1 MPKNKLGFT
10 LMEMLVTVL
19 LIGILSA
26 IGFPQYIRVVEKQ
39 RANEAVST
47 LSSIAKAEERYYA
60 INDEYCNDY
69 SYLDVDL
76 TDKDKKKATGV
87 MLDTIYFTYSLGVTE
102 EEPIVTATRK
112 NSEYTIKRKLDTGDI
127 CCQATSDEYLCD
139 QLDLDVCTSQE
150 EE

>member
-60 INDEYCNDY
+60 INDDYCNDY
-69 SYLDVDL
+69 SYLDVEL
-76 TDKDKKKATGV
+76 ADKDKRKATGET
-87 MLDTIYFTYSLGVTE
+87 LDTLYFVFSLKVTE
-102 EEPIVTATRK
+102 EDPKITATR
-112 NSEYTIKRKLDTGDI
+112 NNREYTITRKLNTGDV
-127 CCQATSDEYLCD
+127 CCQATTDDEYLCD
-139 QLDLDVCTSQE
+139 QLDLDTCEAQ
-150 EE
+150 